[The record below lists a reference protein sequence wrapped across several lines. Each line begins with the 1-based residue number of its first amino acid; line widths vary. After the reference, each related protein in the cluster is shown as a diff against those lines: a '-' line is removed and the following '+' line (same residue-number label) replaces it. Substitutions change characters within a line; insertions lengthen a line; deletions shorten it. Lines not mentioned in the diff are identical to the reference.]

1 VTGDAAAF
9 ATRGSADTVQRVIL
23 AELEVCHSRP
33 IAPTRRVALGDRNLP
48 TDPPPGYGGILLAGI
63 VATFASSLDPE
74 LYDELRG
81 LVRQVDRGQRIAQP
95 RLRHRF
101 QQDLVGLTRVRHR
114 LLADGEKLR
123 FEIDAGSA
131 TPAQHVLAAVYAAA
145 ELRPSLRGPV
155 IDAVLLAMQWNAP
168 LGPNFVARIAGRG
181 ASTAWSPAAIADPIG
196 WARLTLGFT
205 TEHVPSRAAVQ
216 RRFRDLL
223 RAAHPD
229 HGGEAAGAADRIAEL
244 SEARRILLS

>member
-1 VTGDAAAF
+1 MTQQRVEG
-9 ATRGSADTVQRVIL
+9 DTVHRVIL

-33 IAPTRRVALGDRNLP
+33 IAPTRRVALGERNLP
-48 TDPPPGYGGILLAGI
+48 TDPPPGFGGILLAGI
-63 VATFASSLDPE
+63 VATFASSLDDE
-74 LYDELRG
+74 LYNELNG
-81 LVRQVDRGQRIAQP
+81 LIRQVDRGQRIAQP

-101 QQDLVGLTRVRHR
+101 QQDRVGLTRLRHR
-114 LLADGEKLR
+114 LHGEGEELH

-131 TPAQHVLAAVYAAA
+131 TPAQHVLAAVYAAG
-145 ELRPSLRGPV
+145 ELRPSLRSPV
-155 IDAVLLAMQWNAP
+155 IDAVRLAMQWRAP
-168 LGPNFVARIAGRG
+168 LGPNFVARIAGHG
-181 ASTAWSPAAIADPIG
+181 ATTAWSPAAIADPLG

-205 TEHVPSRAAVQ
+205 TEHVPSRDAVQ

-244 SEARRILLS
+244 TEARRILLS